1 MAKKFVSR
9 CRVMRNGKRVLNMKN
24 FKMGEDVYRAQ
35 LQTMDGPG
43 TVDVPKKP
51 SFSLDYAIPRDNA
64 KLDWS
69 DVSDETWVVELD
81 GGRRVIF
88 SGVDSISRGEITMDS
103 EKETV
108 FTVNFSS
115 ESQTIQ

>member
-24 FKMGEDVYRAQ
+24 FKMGEDVYRAAIS
-35 LQTMDGPG
+35 TMDGQG

-51 SFSLDYAIPRDNA
+51 AFTLDYVIPRESA

-88 SGVDSISRGEITMDS
+88 SGVDSIKRGEITMDS

-108 FTVNFSS
+108 FSVEFSA